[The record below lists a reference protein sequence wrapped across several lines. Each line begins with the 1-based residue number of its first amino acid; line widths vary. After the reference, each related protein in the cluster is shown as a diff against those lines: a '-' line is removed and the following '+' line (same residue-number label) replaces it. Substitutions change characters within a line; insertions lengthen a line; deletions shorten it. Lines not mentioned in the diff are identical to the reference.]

1 MKTTWILRRH
11 MLAMAAAVGLTMG
24 FSAQAQNKEPVR
36 IGLVT
41 SQSGSWAQMGE
52 ETIRAAV
59 FAIEQANA
67 AGGVDGRTVEYQ
79 IADDESTPEG
89 ARRNSERMAR
99 SGYNLL
105 IGPILSS
112 SVLSLMPS
120 LSRWNALLFAPQS
133 KEDKITGESCHPYA
147 FRPTHSNAMDKAMFT
162 EWAKDFQ
169 EKTFATLATDY
180 IFGRSSANDFKD
192 IVTANGKE
200 VKQQLWAP
208 IGTKDFSPYIAQLKE
223 ANVDAVW
230 LTLTGRDAIAFFKQ
244 AQEFNLKSRL
254 LGHSMMLGYMIHA
267 SGNAIEGVSGN
278 LSWSPDLDNATSKA
292 FVAAWQAKFNRLPSD
307 TEAQVYNGMQVIFQG
322 VDKAG
327 SVKPADISKALR
339 GATLDTL
346 YGPAVMRAQDNQ
358 LVIPNIIG
366 VVKNEGG
373 TLRAHIEKVFP
384 VDVMPP
390 AAVACKMKK

>member
-1 MKTTWILRRH
+1 MTKAHPKGR
-11 MLAMAAAVGLTMG
+11 G
-24 FSAQAQNKEPVR
+24 
-36 IGLVT
+36 
-41 SQSGSWAQMGE
+41 
-52 ETIRAAV
+52 
-59 FAIEQANA
+59 AI
-67 AGGVDGRTVEYQ
+67 
-79 IADDESTPEG
+79 
-89 ARRNSERMAR
+89 RMAR

-147 FRPTHSNAMDKAMFT
+147 FRPTHSNAMDKAMFI
-162 EWAKDFQ
+162 EWAKNFK

-180 IFGRSSANDFKD
+180 VFGRSSANDFKD
-192 IVTANGKE
+192 IVTSQGKE

-208 IGTKDFSPYIAQLKE
+208 IGTKDFAPYIAQLKE

-244 AQEFNLKSRL
+244 AQEFNLKTRL
-254 LGHSMMLGYMIHA
+254 LGHSMMLGYMIQA
-267 SGNAIEGVSGN
+267 SGSAIEGVSGN
-278 LSWSPDLDNATSKA
+278 LSWSPDLDNPSNKA
-292 FVAAWQAKFNRLPSD
+292 FIAAWQAKFNRLPSD
-307 TEAQVYNGMQVIFQG
+307 TEGQVYNGMQVIFQG
-322 VDKAG
+322 VQKAG

-346 YGPAVMRAQDNQ
+346 YGPAVMRAEDNQ

-366 VVKNEGG
+366 VVKNENGV
-373 TLRAHIEKVFP
+373 LRAHVEKVFP
-384 VDVMPP
+384 ADVMP
-390 AAVACKMKK
+390 AASGACKMK